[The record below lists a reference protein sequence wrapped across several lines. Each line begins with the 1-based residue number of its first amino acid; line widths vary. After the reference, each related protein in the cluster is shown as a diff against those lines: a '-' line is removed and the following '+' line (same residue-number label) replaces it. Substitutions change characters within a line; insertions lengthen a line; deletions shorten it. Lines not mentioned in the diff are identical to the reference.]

1 MLKGKAKIELT
12 NIHTGE
18 REVIEEENM
27 FTKGLEYT
35 LNALEQFP
43 TAVNNTQNQAEAN
56 CMYPIIENLLGGV
69 MLFSGKLEENEENIY
84 PPTEKDGITM
94 TGCANT
100 SVNDVAEQKFR
111 GSFNDNESGPN
122 EDGGYTFVW
131 DFATNQANGTIA
143 ALSLVPACAG
153 INGINMDKST
163 LRHGYGM
170 QRINKGQ
177 ATSMPNNYYSIET
190 IEYTVVNQ
198 EIWRKMLKNQK
209 TAEGEKRI
217 TLGAEGDINFSYL
230 IKGYDLGNNIIKMA
244 HVEAKEG
251 KLILFVYDLI
261 FANNKVG
268 LNDVRYQAT
277 SIDNITS
284 VELTEN
290 GSGFFGQIES
300 YDYFYVFGIDDDT
313 YMVGRYY
320 DYTEPTQSEDGKLG
334 KSTHKIMMVDIKNK
348 TVKEQQEKELP
359 YMRDNSRRNTYVTYI
374 KERKELLFGGCQKYE
389 NEIGEWKN
397 LKYCLAVNVDNFSD
411 KKEILVESDNDI
423 TMFNMP
429 AVQII
434 KGRYSLYN
442 GNIAEYYIDKGNQEV
457 KEYNNI
463 SSDPLLG
470 ATNHNASALAE
481 INGAIA
487 YYINTYN
494 DNTINIS
501 KSMIGTILMTVN
513 NLESTVEKT
522 ADKTM
527 KITYTVR
534 EVQEDE

>member
-1 MLKGKAKIELT
+1 
-12 NIHTGE
+12 
-18 REVIEEENM
+18 
-27 FTKGLEYT
+27 
-35 LNALEQFP
+35 
-43 TAVNNTQNQAEAN
+43 
-56 CMYPIIENLLGGV
+56 
-69 MLFSGKLEENEENIY
+69 
-84 PPTEKDGITM
+84 
-94 TGCANT
+94 
-100 SVNDVAEQKFR
+100 
-111 GSFNDNESGPN
+111 
-122 EDGGYTFVW
+122 
-131 DFATNQANGTIA
+131 
-143 ALSLVPACAG
+143 
-153 INGINMDKST
+153 
-163 LRHGYGM
+163 
-170 QRINKGQ
+170 
-177 ATSMPNNYYSIET
+177 
-190 IEYTVVNQ
+190 
-198 EIWRKMLKNQK
+198 
-209 TAEGEKRI
+209 
-217 TLGAEGDINFSYL
+217 
-230 IKGYDLGNNIIKMA
+230 
-244 HVEAKEG
+244 
-251 KLILFVYDLI
+251 
-261 FANNKVG
+261 
-268 LNDVRYQAT
+268 
-277 SIDNITS
+277 
-284 VELTEN
+284 
-290 GSGFFGQIES
+290 
-300 YDYFYVFGIDDDT
+300 
-313 YMVGRYY
+313 MVGRYY

-429 AVQII
+429 AVQMI

-494 DNTINIS
+494 DNTISIS

-513 NLESTVEKT
+513 NLETPVEKT